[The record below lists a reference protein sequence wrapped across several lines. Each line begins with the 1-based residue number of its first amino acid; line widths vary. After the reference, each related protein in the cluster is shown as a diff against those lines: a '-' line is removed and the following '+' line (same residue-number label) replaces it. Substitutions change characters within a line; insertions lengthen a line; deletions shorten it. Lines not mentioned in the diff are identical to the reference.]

1 MRREFGSGGS
11 PLAVVL
17 RLELRHR
24 NIPITHSL
32 ANRSIA
38 KALSEAGAKVT
49 YEEGEGIHDWY
60 FWDTYIQHVL
70 KWLNYSAER
79 K

>member
-1 MRREFGSGGS
+1 ML
-11 PLAVVL
+11 LAVVL

-24 NIPITHSL
+24 NVPITHSL

-49 YEEGEGIHDWY
+49 YEEGEGYMTGISGTHT
-60 FWDTYIQHVL
+60 FNTF
-70 KWLNYSAER
+70 
-79 K
+79 